1 MSVAIEFVMAGSGPA
16 ARNLVLQLPT
26 FWQRMETLDARP
38 MAGHEG

>member
-16 ARNLVLQLPT
+16 TRNPVPQPPT
-26 FWQRMETLDARP
+26 FWQRMKTLDARP